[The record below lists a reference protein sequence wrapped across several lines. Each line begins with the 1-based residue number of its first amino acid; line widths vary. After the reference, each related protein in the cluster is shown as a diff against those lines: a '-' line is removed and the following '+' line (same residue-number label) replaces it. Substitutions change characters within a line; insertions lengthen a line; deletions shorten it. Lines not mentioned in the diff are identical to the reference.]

1 SVGVHTH
8 GSASHSHPR
17 HPPLIPTSAVAPTI
31 NGIAPAIPFTSQISC
46 YIQGS
51 GDGSWPPPQSPSTD
65 NASLPSKKRLFLC
78 SNPRRWWHDAR
89 SLDPKSRSPYPCSL
103 SALPFPRR
111 VGLLVRP
118 PIPRDRWS
126 SNSRGLDMPNLKKQ
140 CGRFVSTMPCPRC
153 FDLLAMGEHNGHV
166 PVPVIGPQKND
177 EELGNPVPKE
187 PILFLKLTLSFLH
200 AGVATIAV
208 EILETLESLHHMVEL
223 AVVISRRGHDV
234 PEASTMDF
242 VRGNLRILPIHP
254 YFSIL
259 L

>member
-1 SVGVHTH
+1 V
-8 GSASHSHPR
+8 
-17 HPPLIPTSAVAPTI
+17 VAPTI
-31 NGIAPAIPFTSQISC
+31 NGIAPAIPFTSQILCSPFTSQISC

-78 SNPRRWWHDAR
+78 SNPRRRWHDAR

-140 CGRFVSTMPCPRC
+140 CGRFVSTTPCPRC
-153 FDLLAMGEHNGHV
+153 FDLLAMGEHNGHGGGRPSLRPAARPWRKAADDIV
-166 PVPVIGPQKND
+166 VSYTFVVLSAPNPTLPLYAPLLCSLPLILRLCSARCAPVP
-177 EELGNPVPKE
+177 
-187 PILFLKLTLSFLH
+187 
-200 AGVATIAV
+200 
-208 EILETLESLHHMVEL
+208 
-223 AVVISRRGHDV
+223 R
-234 PEASTMDF
+234 
-242 VRGNLRILPIHP
+242 LP
-254 YFSIL
+254 
-259 L
+259 